1 MTQVTTPHSFSQFG
15 FAWCDVTPPA
25 DIYHR
30 MWGAATHDRAT
41 GIHRPLRANVLI
53 FGPPGTAAT
62 LSDRQVLIALD
73 HCVMGREEMQT
84 LLDEV
89 SEEAKVPRET
99 LVVVFSHTHSAGLMG
114 LERQN
119 LPGGDLIPGYLKRLN
134 NSVAKLVI
142 EATAA
147 LKPAQIVYGTG
158 RCNLAAQRDH
168 WDAKRE
174 IFVCGYNPGAPADD
188 TVLVA
193 RVTDENERL
202 LATVVNYAC
211 HPTTLA
217 WGNTLISPD
226 FPGAMREVVE
236 AATDA
241 PCVFL
246 QGASG
251 DLGPVEG
258 FVGDT
263 AVADRNG
270 RQLGYAAL
278 SALTAL
284 PKAGTVFR
292 YDGPVV
298 SGATLGA
305 WSHTAME
312 ESQRKQAS
320 GWQIRRWIIALD
332 YRPGTPTLDEVQ
344 TDLATWQARESEAQS
359 AGDEA
364 TARDARAMVERKT
377 RLSTRL
383 AKLPAGDHYPLEAT
397 LWRTGESCWLA
408 IQGEHYQVLQTEL
421 RAKFPQA
428 ALVICTIASDWTA
441 SYLPPADIYDK
452 NIYQET
458 IAVVAPGSLERV
470 IANVAHEIGAMLQ
483 S

>member
-1 MTQVTTPHSFSQFG
+1 
-15 FAWCDVTPPA
+15 
-25 DIYHR
+25 

-41 GIHRPLRANVLI
+41 GVHRPLRANVIL
-53 FGPPGTAAT
+53 FGPPQTETTAA
-62 LSDRQVLIALD
+62 DRQILIALD

-89 SEEAKVPRET
+89 SEQAGVPRET

-119 LPGGDLIPGYLKRLN
+119 LPGGELIPGYLKQLYQKI
-134 NSVAKLVI
+134 AQLI
-142 EATAA
+142 AEATAA
-147 LKPAQIVYGTG
+147 LVPAQIVYGTG
-158 RCNLAAQRDH
+158 SCNLAAQRDH
-168 WDAKRE
+168 WDAERE
-174 IFVCGYNPGAPADD
+174 LYVCGYNPGAAADD

-193 RVTDENERL
+193 RVTDENERT
-202 LATVVNYAC
+202 LATLVNYAC

-263 AVADRNG
+263 DVADRNG

-284 PKAGTVFR
+284 PAAGTTFR
-292 YDGPVV
+292 YDGPIV

-305 WSHTAME
+305 WSHVPLE
-312 ESQRKQAS
+312 ESQRKEAS
-320 GWQIRRWIIALD
+320 AWRIRRWRIALD
-332 YRPGTPTLDEVQ
+332 YRPGTPSLEEVQ
-344 TDLATWQARESEAQS
+344 AELSTWQEREETALA

-364 TARDARAMVERKT
+364 TARDARAMAERKT
-377 RLSTRL
+377 RLFTRL

-408 IQGEHYQVLQTEL
+408 IQGEHYQKLQTEL
-421 RAKFPQA
+421 RASFPQA

-441 SYLPPADIYDK
+441 SYLPPAEIYDK
-452 NIYQET
+452 NIYQES

-470 IANVAHEIGAMLQ
+470 IANVAQEIGALLER
-483 S
+483 